1 MCGSLNLRLVA
12 PDKWHTL
19 MQLIKNDNKL
29 NPDDYGYLN
38 ELYLPKNKELGN
50 MLENLYEGKT
60 MEDNLMS

>member
-1 MCGSLNLRLVA
+1 
-12 PDKWHTL
+12 